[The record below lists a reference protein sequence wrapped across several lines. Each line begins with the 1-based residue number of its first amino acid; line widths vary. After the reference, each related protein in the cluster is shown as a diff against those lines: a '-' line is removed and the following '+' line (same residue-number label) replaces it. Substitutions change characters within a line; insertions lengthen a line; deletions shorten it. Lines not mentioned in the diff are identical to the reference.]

1 MRDALKASV
10 AARRDWIAQATTRLV
25 ATPSPNPPLDTRE
38 VAAAAAEMLREVAP
52 AAELEV
58 IPLEYGVTNLIAV
71 LHGRGP
77 FGAQGR
83 RIVFSG
89 HLDTYPLLE
98 DLPWTVDPLGGERR
112 GERIYGRGA
121 CDMKGGI
128 AAAIAAFGALAEA
141 AEGWS
146 GEVVLALGGD
156 EESMGTLGARW
167 MLDNRPAVRGDAVL
181 IPDVGS
187 PEVVR
192 CGEKGF
198 LWFELEA
205 SGKAAHGA
213 HVHLG
218 ENAAERLMEALAAV
232 LTLRGLPAAGPPIV
246 AETIRAAASV
256 SERISG
262 AGESDVLRS
271 VTVNIGQIEGGTSP
285 NLVPASARARGDIR
299 LPLGVST
306 AEAEVFLRHALAPVQ
321 GVALRILR
329 RTEPS
334 WTDPAHPALRAV
346 VAAAA
351 ETRGGAVPV
360 VNMRV
365 GGSDARV
372 FRADGLPTIVYGPT
386 PHGLGGVDEFVE
398 LDELMVVAETYAL
411 AAWDM
416 LRNSWEAVEKR
427 PAVKKVPSP

>member
-1 MRDALKASV
+1 MREVLRASV
-10 AARRDWIAQATTRLV
+10 AARREWVASTTARLV
-25 ATPSPNPPLDTRE
+25 AIPSPNPPLDTRD
-38 VAAAAAEMLREVAP
+38 VAAAAAELVREVAP
-52 AAELEV
+52 GAELEV
-58 IPLEYGVTNLIAV
+58 IELDHGVTNLVAV
-71 LHGRGP
+71 LRGRGA
-77 FGAQGR
+77 GKR
-83 RIVFSG
+83 VVFSG

-98 DLPWTVDPLGGERR
+98 ELPWTVDPLGGARR
-112 GERIYGRGA
+112 DGRIYGRGA

-128 AAAIAAFGALAEA
+128 AAALAAFGALAETR
-141 AEGWS
+141 AEWP
-146 GEVVLALGGD
+146 GEVVLALSGD

-167 MLDNRPAVRGDAVL
+167 LLDNRAAVRGDAVL

-187 PEVVR
+187 PAVVR

-205 SGKAAHGA
+205 AGKAAHGA

-218 ENAAERLMEALAAV
+218 ENAAERLMEGLRAV
-232 LTLRGLPAAGPPIV
+232 LSLRDMPLATPPAI
-246 AETIRAAASV
+246 AETIRVAAPV
-256 SERISG
+256 SEKLAG
-262 AGESDVLRS
+262 AGESEVLRS
-271 VTVNIGQIEGGTSP
+271 VTVNIGQVEAGTSP

-306 AEAEVFLRHALAPVQ
+306 AEAEAFLRRALEAVP
-321 GVALRILR
+321 GVTLRILR

-334 WTDPAHPALRAV
+334 WTDPAHAVVRAV

-351 ETRGGAVPV
+351 EARGEAPV

-372 FRADGLPTIVYGPT
+372 FRADGLPTVVYGPT

-411 AAWDM
+411 AAWDL
-416 LRNSWEAVEKR
+416 LRG
-427 PAVKKVPSP
+427 